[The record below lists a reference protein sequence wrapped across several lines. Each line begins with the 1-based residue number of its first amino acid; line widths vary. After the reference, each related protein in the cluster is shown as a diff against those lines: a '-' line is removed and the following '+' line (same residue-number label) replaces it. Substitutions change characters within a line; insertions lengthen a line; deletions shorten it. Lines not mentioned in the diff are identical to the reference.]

1 MGLHSGGEVPL
12 GLVTQP
18 GKNLGGL
25 RAARVWARH
34 AHAVPPP
41 PRVRAPRPRPRAP
54 RALTLLFR
62 ADHAAPAVR
71 TTLGACMGASARTLR
86 SRTRALLVYVCRAR
100 CWTPPR
106 RHVALRRRVRATQA
120 PSPSAVNR
128 ASCRNSHHRSAPGVS
143 VALPKYS
150 PVAARAGER
159 RAARCG
165 ARPPDMILAHV
176 LPCPVGTLARPPP
189 VIGRVWRYKFSQW
202 CRVARRTVC
211 ALGEVHSARCVCAR
225 RCAVVRGLDDSV
237 WVSPAPSTPHACV
250 RACTGVRGAMMT
262 PGLVPWTA

>member
-1 MGLHSGGEVPL
+1 MP
-12 GLVTQP
+12 TQC
-18 GKNLGGL
+18 
-25 RAARVWARH
+25 
-34 AHAVPPP
+34 PPP

-62 ADHAAPAVR
+62 ADSTAPAVR
-71 TTLGACMGASARTLR
+71 TALDACMGASARTLR

-100 CWTPPR
+100 CWTLPR

-128 ASCRNSHHRSAPGVS
+128 ASCRNSHHRSAPAVS

-189 VIGRVWRYKFSQW
+189 VIGRVWRYEFSQW
-202 CRVARRTVC
+202 CRVVRRTVC

-225 RCAVVRGLDDSV
+225 RCAVVRALDDSV